1 MAHRKNF
8 RSSKGQA
15 TVEFALTILF
25 VMVLIVGSLE
35 LITLIYTYT
44 VLADAAK
51 EGVRYA
57 IVHGSRNSQ
66 PSGPTCPC
74 VDIDGPAAP
83 VATASTSCSA
93 VGAGCGTGY
102 GVVKTYARYSLHN
115 PAAMTVTVTYPD
127 AGNPPANQAPNRV
140 RVVVTYVYQP
150 FFGLG
155 WPSVTVNAASEGRI
169 FY

>member
-1 MAHRKNF
+1 VAYQKGNLRT
-8 RSSKGQA
+8 KGQA
-15 TVEFALTILF
+15 TVEFALTIVF
-25 VMVLIVGSLE
+25 VMVLILGSLE
-35 LITLIYTYT
+35 LIVLVYTYT

-57 IVHGSRNSQ
+57 IVHGSRNAI

-74 VDIDGPAAP
+74 LDIDGPAAP
-83 VATASTSCSA
+83 VGTAPTSCNA
-93 VGAGCGTGY
+93 TGAGCGSGY
-102 GVVKTYARYSLHN
+102 GVVKTYALYSLHDTS
-115 PAAMTVTVTYPD
+115 PMSVTVTYPD
-127 AGNPPANQAPNRV
+127 TGNPPANQAPNRV